1 MTAHTLEEIP
11 QHDTG
16 RIRLPA
22 GEALAYNPTDR
33 TIPAGVR
40 VGVKPE
46 GGELR
51 IVAVIR

>member
-1 MTAHTLEEIP
+1 MTAHTLEEIT

-22 GEALAYNPTDR
+22 GESEAYNATGK
-33 TIPAGVR
+33 TIPPGTR
-40 VGVKPE
+40 VGVRTE
-46 GGELR
+46 GKDLR

>member
-22 GEALAYNPTDR
+22 GETIAYNATGK
-33 TIPAGVR
+33 TIPPGAR
-40 VGVKPE
+40 VGVRTE
-46 GGELR
+46 GKELR
-51 IVAVIR
+51 IVSVIR